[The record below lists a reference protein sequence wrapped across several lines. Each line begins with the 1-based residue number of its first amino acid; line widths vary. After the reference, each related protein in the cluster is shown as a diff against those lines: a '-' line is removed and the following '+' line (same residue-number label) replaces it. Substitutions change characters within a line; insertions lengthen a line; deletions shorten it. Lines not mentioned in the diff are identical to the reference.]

1 MCVMAKRW
9 RNVCTGQKANAFTR
23 RTPIHCILAAGVSR
37 LKLPP
42 AGIMSGL
49 TSAATLEFA
58 IAPFQS
64 ARELAHSKTLR
75 VRRAAPNI
83 RQVLDCGSPLPL
95 LPQPSIPK

>member
-49 TSAATLEFA
+49 TSVAAKI
-58 IAPFQS
+58 IAFVGRVAGNRIVFKRS
-64 ARELAHSKTLR
+64 HKVNLALT
-75 VRRAAPNI
+75 VQEI
-83 RQVLDCGSPLPL
+83 LDEHIAKKLV
-95 LPQPSIPK
+95 